1 MKKVFIYILV
11 SLGIFSFKSADNV
24 IASLKT
30 GNANSLSVFFDN
42 TVEIEYLDQ
51 SMTLNKQKASELVN
65 SIFVN
70 HPVKNFEV
78 LHQSNNTGS
87 QFFIGNLI
95 TKNGTF
101 RTTIYIKKSSEK
113 CLIQEI
119 VFEKK

>member
-1 MKKVFIYILV
+1 
-11 SLGIFSFKSADNV
+11 
-24 IASLKT
+24 
-30 GNANSLSVFFDN
+30 
-42 TVEIEYLDQ
+42 
-51 SMTLNKQKASELVN
+51 MTLNKQKALELVN

-78 LHQSNNTGS
+78 LHQSNNTSS